1 MYWEFNAEWSPFRGD
16 AIAGGLT
23 EEQQRVNTISSAR
36 LDLPSPVYRFVSFH
50 KALTRRA
57 LRRNREA
64 VVLRLFTPLLFVFF
78 VGCSAAAS
86 NSATGYSFVTLSKG
100 SQSGVRE
107 RKLVV
112 IKNEND
118 WKALWNSH
126 ASLLLPP
133 KEPPLVD
140 FQTEM
145 IVAVF
150 SGEKPTGGYSI
161 EITGIQKDSAKHVV
175 QVFVRESK
183 PPAGAI
189 VVQAL
194 SQPYHIVK
202 LTRVE
207 LPVTFV
213 FQ

>member
-1 MYWEFNAEWSPFRGD
+1 
-16 AIAGGLT
+16 
-23 EEQQRVNTISSAR
+23 
-36 LDLPSPVYRFVSFH
+36 
-50 KALTRRA
+50 
-57 LRRNREA
+57 
-64 VVLRLFTPLLFVFF
+64 
-78 VGCSAAAS
+78 
-86 NSATGYSFVTLSKG
+86 
-100 SQSGVRE
+100 VRE

-161 EITGIQKDSAKHVV
+161 EITRIQEDSTNHVLEAV
-175 QVFVRESK
+175 VHESN
-183 PPAGAI
+183 PPPGAMVI
-189 VVQAL
+189 QAL
-194 SQPYHIVK
+194 TQPHHIVK

>member
-1 MYWEFNAEWSPFRGD
+1 M
-16 AIAGGLT
+16 
-23 EEQQRVNTISSAR
+23 
-36 LDLPSPVYRFVSFH
+36 
-50 KALTRRA
+50 
-57 LRRNREA
+57 
-64 VVLRLFTPLLFVFF
+64 
-78 VGCSAAAS
+78 
-86 NSATGYSFVTLSKG
+86 
-100 SQSGVRE
+100 RE

-150 SGEKPTGGYSI
+150 SGEKGTGGYGI
-161 EITGIQKDSAKHVV
+161 EITRIEEDSAKHVV

-194 SQPYHIVK
+194 SQPCHIVK